1 MAKKN
6 LRLYRSISDAKML
19 AEAQTILDLLKTD
32 MAQFTAMDAQL
43 NAGFADDMQISINNA
58 IKIPSD
64 AAVLRNI
71 TELTD
76 DQKKAWQACKDH
88 FKDAQYFIEKAFGD
102 NKARLQRFGFDDYRE
117 MCRNKRKVDMFMYL
131 FDSAC
136 RQHAAALIAVG
147 YSQQRI
153 DAIEPLHQA
162 FANAKRVLHNAQSES
177 GELTD
182 ERIKIY
188 NAVWEYLRTIN
199 RASKIVFKN
208 NYAKQKQYL
217 LPAGTKSNQAKK
229 LSIV

>member
-1 MAKKN
+1 MAKKL
-6 LRLYRSISDAKML
+6 LRLYRSISDTKML
-19 AEAQTILDLLKTD
+19 AEAQTILDLFSTD
-32 MAQFTAMDAQL
+32 IAQFTAMDAEL
-43 NAGFADDMQISINNA
+43 NAGFADAMQLAIKNA

-88 FKDAQYFIEKAFGD
+88 FKDAQYFIEKAFG
-102 NKARLQRFGFDDYRE
+102 NNMARLYLFGFNDYRE

-153 DAIEPLHQA
+153 DAIQLLQQA
-162 FANAKRVLHNAQSES
+162 FANAKRVLNNAQSKS

-188 NAVWEYLRTIN
+188 NAVWEYLRAIN

-217 LPAGTKSNQAKK
+217 LPKDATSNRAKK
-229 LSIV
+229 PGIA